1 MENHGFTIQNHGK
14 TMETHRKPRFLPWN
28 IVGLYIHIPSNKA
41 VHWFCLQHFAAGV
54 EGARSFCSSL
64 CSLKQILQRQSS
76 WNKQKSRGVFLGL
89 LRLVAAFDSPLG
101 FVHGS
106 CFLTAWQPLRQL
118 WRSKHLQRISAAQ
131 PCRGQL
137 VAVSWQQRAQ
147 PLAKKGVQFLAAP
160 INMTKLPSLTRL
172 LGYIPNYPTDFLPIM
187 WVKQCHRH
195 P

>member
-1 MENHGFTIQNHGK
+1 MGFYHEIQWVFICIFLQ
-14 TMETHRKPRFLPWN
+14 TKPC
-28 IVGLYIHIPSNKA
+28 IG
-41 VHWFCLQHFAAGV
+41 FA
-54 EGARSFCSSL
+54 CS
-64 CSLKQILQRQSS
+64 ILQREWKVQGHFVQVFVLSS
-76 WNKQKSRGVFLGL
+76 RFFKDKVHDINRRGGL
-89 LRLVAAFDSPLG
+89 
-101 FVHGS
+101 VHGS

-118 WRSKHLQRISAAQ
+118 WRSKHLQGISAAQ

-187 WVKQCHRH
+187 WVKQCHKH